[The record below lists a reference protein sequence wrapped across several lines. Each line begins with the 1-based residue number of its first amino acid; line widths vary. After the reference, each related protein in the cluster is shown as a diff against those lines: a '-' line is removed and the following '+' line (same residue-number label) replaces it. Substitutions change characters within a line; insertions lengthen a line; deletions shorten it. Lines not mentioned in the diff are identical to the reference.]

1 LVTRKSPNFQLSTFN
16 FQLRSRV
23 IPIKKKPKP
32 PSFGKLFAFT
42 LLILVQIMPST
53 ALRLC
58 YFLLDQKV
66 TKKSRTASGTFLLFF
81 DDFSESRLILEILN
95 CWLFAVR

>member
-1 LVTRKSPNFQLSTFN
+1 MM
-16 FQLRSRV
+16 
-23 IPIKKKPKP
+23 P
-32 PSFGKLFAFT
+32 P
-42 LLILVQIMPST
+42 T

-81 DDFSESRLILEILN
+81 GDFGESRFSFKDYKLLSVCRALIFTKTVFHKEKLSCKKRRVSQSQTAN
-95 CWLFAVR
+95 CQPVLDAVREN